1 MKSIKINKALIFCF
15 LVTIYFFNTLNAQ
28 NIENLFALRKIE
40 LPTIKTQKSG
50 PYIGFQKG
58 KYNLI
63 EFGGELQL
71 KRVKLTHPKIH
82 GIRFGVNYDFKE
94 NVLGFDAAYWYQQ
107 SRLGLTYGAILS
119 HRTNFDAS
127 RVGFAPVI
135 GFRLTQFH
143 LQTGYTFYSQVSNFE
158 NYNKFFIA
166 LKFTL
171 INKRDIDIKK

>member
-1 MKSIKINKALIFCF
+1 MRLININKSIIFTFCGIIC
-15 LVTIYFFNTLNAQ
+15 LLNQAKAQ
-28 NIENLFALRKIE
+28 NIESLFSARKIE
-40 LPTIKTQKSG
+40 LPIIKTQKSG

-58 KYNLI
+58 EFNLI

-82 GIRFGVNYDFKE
+82 AIRLGTNYDFNG

-119 HRTNFDAS
+119 HRTNFEAS

-143 LQTGYTFYSQVSNFE
+143 LQTGYTFYSKVSYPAY
-158 NYNKFFIA
+158 YNKFFIA